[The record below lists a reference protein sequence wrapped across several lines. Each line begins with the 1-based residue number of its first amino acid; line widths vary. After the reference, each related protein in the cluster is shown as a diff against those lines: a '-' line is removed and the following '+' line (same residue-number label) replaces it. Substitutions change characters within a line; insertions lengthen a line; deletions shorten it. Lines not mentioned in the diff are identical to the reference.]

1 MKYYSQNQTEL
12 LNELKD
18 TLQRLN
24 KDNRWI
30 RLADSLPWDG
40 YTKRKHKSAKLVKE
54 TKMRQIHYLRSDL
67 DTFMDINTSIT

>member
-40 YTKRKHKSAKLVKE
+40 IEREYNKRLPVWWWVH
-54 TKMRQIHYLRSDL
+54 
-67 DTFMDINTSIT
+67 